1 MEMNLKQMT
10 KSKLWT
16 KDFIIISVTSFLVM
30 LTFYLL
36 MTTLALYSV
45 EKFRASETAAGFAA
59 SIFVIGSLLL
69 RLVAGKYIDV
79 IGRKKLLYSSLI
91 LFLVSCLL
99 YFAVDNFTVLL
110 IVRFIHGA
118 AFGVAT
124 TVMATAVMRIIPPE
138 RRGEGTGYFSLGT
151 PLATAIGP
159 FIGIFITQHA
169 DFDMVFV
176 VCTACSIISL
186 IVTLFAKVIE
196 IPLSPEEKQQL
207 KGFKLHDFFES
218 STLPIASII
227 LLIGITY
234 ASILTYLNSYAIEVN
249 LTGAASFFFIIY
261 AIFLLVS
268 RPFTGKLLDTKG
280 DNIVIY
286 PSLIC
291 YTLGLVA
298 LSLSYNSAVMLIA
311 SALIALGFGN
321 MISCS
326 QAVVVNKAPNHRIG
340 LATSTF
346 YIALDGGIGIGPVI
360 IGLILPVLGYRGMY
374 MTMAAIIVVA
384 IVIYFFVHGRKA
396 ASLKQA

>member
-1 MEMNLKQMT
+1 MA

-16 KDFIIISVTSFLVM
+16 KDFIIITATSFLVM

-36 MTTLALYSV
+36 MTTLALYAI

-59 SIFVIGSLLL
+59 SIFVIGSLIL
-69 RLVAGKYIDV
+69 RLFAGKYIDV
-79 IGRKKLLYSSLI
+79 IGRKKLLYSSLV
-91 LFLVSCLL
+91 LFLIACSL
-99 YFAVDNFTVLL
+99 YLFVDNFTLLL

-124 TVMATAVMRIIPPE
+124 TVMATAVMAIIPPE

-159 FIGIFITQHA
+159 FIGIFISQHA
-169 DFDMVFV
+169 DFNMVFF
-176 VCTACSIISL
+176 VCTGFSIISL
-186 IVTLFAKVIE
+186 IVTLFAKIIE
-196 IPLSPEEKQQL
+196 DPLSAEEKQQL
-207 KGFKLHDFFES
+207 KGFNLHDFFEK

-234 ASILTYLNSYAIEVN
+234 ASVLTYLNSYAIEIN
-249 LTGAASFFFIIY
+249 LTSTASFFFIIY
-261 AIFLLVS
+261 AIFLLAS

-286 PSLIC
+286 PALVC
-291 YTLGLVA
+291 YVLGLIA
-298 LSLSYNSAVMLIA
+298 LSLSYNSAIMLVA

-326 QAVVVNKAPNHRIG
+326 QAIVVNKAPKHRIG

-346 YIALDGGIGIGPVI
+346 YIALDGGIGIGPII
-360 IGLILPVLGYRGMY
+360 IGLILPALGYRGMY
-374 MTMAAIIVVA
+374 MTMAAIIVVS
-384 IVIYFFVHGRKA
+384 IVIYYFVHGKKA
-396 ASLKQA
+396 SSLNRVEEA